1 MEDQFELNCFLLEGM
16 VFGSFECFSPAPGSE
31 VAYCCRLLTQIF
43 KIITCFIISVTD
55 ANIFVNLVQLHTPA
69 VL

>member
-16 VFGSFECFSPAPGSE
+16 VSGSFECFSLAPGSE
-31 VAYCCRLLTQIF
+31 VAYCCRLLTQTF

-55 ANIFVNLVQLHTPA
+55 ANSFVNLVKLDPSA